1 MQYVTSG
8 AASRSVQTRMLAQ
21 DIRQG
26 LVMWRAWCALALF
39 DIKHR
44 YKRSVLGPLWITI
57 SMTVLILAVGLLYSK
72 LFKVNAAEYLPY
84 IALGDIVWI
93 YISTTVQDGC
103 VCFTSAENLIRSMRI
118 PVTLHIMRT
127 ALRNFLVFIHG
138 AVAYIPFAV
147 YFKYQPEPVWLLAMP
162 GVAVLALASVPVIAI
177 LGVLAARFR
186 DIQPAVANVMQLVFF
201 LSPVIWKAEMLGE
214 ARWIADMNPLYHF
227 IQIVRQPLMGQA
239 PSLFSWG
246 VVLGTTL
253 FFYFVAWP
261 ILTVGRRRISFW
273 V

>member
-1 MQYVTSG
+1 MQQVTSG
-8 AASRSVQTRMLAQ
+8 AGAPSVQSKLLAR
-21 DIRQG
+21 DVREG
-26 LVMWRAWCALALF
+26 FSMWRAWSALALF

-57 SMTVLILAVGLLYSK
+57 SMTVLILGVGLLYAK
-72 LFKVNAAEYLPY
+72 LFKVDVAEYLPY

-103 VCFTSAENLIRSMRI
+103 TCFTSAENLIRSMRI

-127 ALRNFLVFIHG
+127 ALRNFLVFLHG
-138 AVAYIPFAV
+138 AIAYVPFAM
-147 YFKYQPEPVWLLAMP
+147 YFEYQPQSVWLLALL
-162 GVAVLALASVPVIAI
+162 GIALLALASVPVIAL

-201 LSPVIWKAEMLGE
+201 LSPVIWKAQMLGE

-227 IQIVRQPLMGQA
+227 IQVVREPLMGQA
-239 PSLFSWG
+239 PSLFSWSM
-246 VVLGTTL
+246 VIGTTL
-253 FFYFVAWP
+253 VFYCAAWP
-261 ILTVGRRRISFW
+261 VLVVGRRRISFW